1 MFMIELGTRWTVAG
15 SHENDTLILDDY
27 YSASWTE
34 RFDDV
39 GEAHL
44 ELPISYW
51 PLALHARN
59 YPNGHYL
66 HFSES
71 DRVMNLES
79 SRVVMKKDEPR
90 VILNYRGVENL
101 LSFRRVTIGPMGW
114 IWAPKANYKKTLFDL
129 IKYELNDSSLL
140 QYLSLVKDPAVAD
153 EWLRVDNLDF
163 QVGDTVLDAVKA
175 SCSRKSPFRQRH
187 GFKLVTDGDQRNH
200 WTLSLIPV
208 IAPPTIPDFTDAI
221 ESLEFGIST
230 SEYANAAFVIVPKTE
245 EMKTPGSPVYNDY
258 RVVGTTTYR
267 TPTYNESNVH
277 HWNRVEK
284 VIKYTVDGMG
294 YQEAMATLSRADDI
308 WSQIGTPNDDGM
320 AKRIIQSQSKIKTVA
335 TTPATISDR
344 LKYGKDYEL
353 GTLFTWVPYADKSD
367 IRAARF
373 LEVPPMEALVAEYTW
388 TFDQNGVKG
397 TPGLRM

>member
-1 MFMIELGTRWTVAG
+1 MFMIELGTRWTIAG

-79 SRVVMKKDEPR
+79 SKVIMKKDEPR
-90 VILNYRGVENL
+90 VILNYKGVENL
-101 LSFRRVTIGPMGW
+101 LSFRRVSIGPMGW
-114 IWAPKANYKKTLFDL
+114 PWQPKANLRKTLFDL
-129 IKYELNDSSLL
+129 LKYEFTDTQLAK
-140 QYLSLVKDPAVAD
+140 YLTIVKDPAVSD

-175 SCSRKSPFRQRH
+175 SCSRTNPFRQRH
-187 GFKLVTDGDQRNH
+187 GFKLVTDGDNRNH

-208 IAPPTIPDFTDAI
+208 IAPATLPDFTDAI
-221 ESLEFGIST
+221 DSLEFGIST
-230 SEYANAAFVIVPKTE
+230 TEYANAALVIVPKIE
-245 EMKTPGSPVYNDY
+245 EMKSAGSPVYDDY
-258 RVVGTTTYR
+258 RVVGTKTYR
-267 TPTYNESNVH
+267 SPTYNESNVH
-277 HWNRVEK
+277 VWNRVEK
-284 VIKYTVDGMG
+284 VIKYTIDGMS
-294 YQEAMATLSRADDI
+294 YQEAIATIIRATDV
-308 WSQIGTPNDDGM
+308 WSQIGTVNDEGQ
-320 AKRIIQSQSKIKTVA
+320 AKNIIQSQSKIKTVA
-335 TTPATISDR
+335 TTPATIDAR
-344 LKYGKDYEL
+344 LKYGKDYQL
-353 GTLFTWVPYADKSD
+353 GTLFTWVPYADKKD
-367 IRAARF
+367 VQTARF
-373 LEVPPMEALVAEYTW
+373 LSTPAMEALVAEYTW
-388 TFDQNGVKG
+388 TFDSSGVKG